1 MRLFVAINLNDEI
14 KDALC
19 SVENELQ
26 TSGAKGNFSKREN
39 LHLTLAF
46 LGEVEQKRVKAVRE
60 AMDKAE
66 FTPFTVEVSSA
77 GRFKRDEGDILWIGL
92 GASKALTALQ
102 SSLVKELKARGF
114 APDDKPFKP
123 HLTIGR
129 KITGAGRIP
138 ESANGLSQRIESIE
152 LMLSERINGKLTYTP
167 LYSRKA

>member
-1 MRLFVAINLNDEI
+1 MRLFVAINLSDEI

-19 SVENELQ
+19 AVEKELQ
-26 TSGAKGNFSKREN
+26 AQGARGNFSKREN

-46 LGEVEQKRVKAVRE
+46 LGEVEQSRVKAVRE
-60 AMDKAE
+60 AMAAAE
-66 FTPFTVEVSSA
+66 FAPFTVEVASA

-92 GASKALTALQ
+92 GASRELTALQ
-102 SSLVKELKARGF
+102 VSLVRELKARGF
-114 APDDKPFKP
+114 SPDDKPFNP

-138 ESANGLSQRIESIE
+138 ESANGLSQRVESIE

-167 LYSRKA
+167 IYSRKA

>member
-19 SVENELQ
+19 GVEKELQ
-26 TSGAKGNFSKREN
+26 AAGAKGNFSKREN

-46 LGEVEQKRVKAVRE
+46 LGEVEQNRVKAVRD
-60 AMDKAE
+60 AMNRAE
-66 FTPFTVEVSSA
+66 FEPFTLEVASA
-77 GRFKRDEGDILWIGL
+77 GRFKREEGDILWIGL
-92 GASKALTALQ
+92 GASKALAALQ
-102 SSLVKELKARGF
+102 ASLVKELKAGGF
-114 APDDKPFKP
+114 APDDKPFRP

-138 ESANGLSQRIESIE
+138 ESANGLSQRVESIE

-167 LYSRKA
+167 VYSRKA